1 MVEISE
7 QKTMLLV
14 PESIVQD
21 FNKRCKLFQSY

>member
-7 QKTMLLV
+7 QKAMLLV

-21 FNKRCKLFQSY
+21 FSKSYKLFQSY